1 MNLKKVHRKG
11 ASSAGCTF
19 FIETLPMTLIQDIIN
34 IIEEIAPS
42 AWAEKWDNA
51 GLQIGSLRQPV
62 SAVFVAVDPTA
73 SILERAIKS
82 NAQLIITHHP
92 LFFHPL
98 RQLSLETSTGK
109 IITRAIRKNISIYS
123 AHTNL
128 DMAPDGVSNALI
140 ERLALKDIHILKEEE
155 TPPPPHNK
163 LVPLGYGCIGTF
175 KTPITFKQFITKIKT
190 DLQLPYL
197 QMAGKAPARVR
208 KVAVCGGSGSQFI
221 EKAYKSGA
229 NLYITAELKH
239 SHARMAEEL
248 NFCAL
253 DIGHFHSEKFG
264 MMALARLIRKRLE
277 KQDLKVDIIEDRT
290 EKSPLQ
296 LIK

>member
-1 MNLKKVHRKG
+1 MALV
-11 ASSAGCTF
+11 
-19 FIETLPMTLIQDIIN
+19 QDIIN
-34 IIEEIAPS
+34 IIEEFAPS

-62 SAVFVAVDPTA
+62 SAVFIAVDPTA
-73 SILERAIKS
+73 SVLERAIKA

-109 IITRAIRKNISIYS
+109 IITRAIIKNISIYS

-128 DMAPDGVSNALI
+128 DMAQNGVSTALI
-140 ERLALKDIHILKEEE
+140 ERLALKDIQILKEEE
-155 TPPPPHNK
+155 TPPLHNK
-163 LVPLGYGCIGTF
+163 PAPIGYGCIGTF

-221 EKAYKSGA
+221 EKAHKSGA

-264 MMALARLIRKRLE
+264 MMALARLLRKRLE
-277 KQDLKVDIIEDRT
+277 KQGLKVDVIEDRT

>member
-1 MNLKKVHRKG
+1 M
-11 ASSAGCTF
+11 A
-19 FIETLPMTLIQDIIN
+19 LIQDIIN
-34 IIEEIAPS
+34 IIEEIAPPG
-42 AWAEKWDNA
+42 WAEKWDNA

-62 SAVFVAVDPTA
+62 SAVFIAVDPTTLV
-73 SILERAIKS
+73 LERAIEA

-109 IITRAIRKNISIYS
+109 IITRTIGENISIYS

-128 DMAPDGVSNALI
+128 DMAPGGVSTALI
-140 ERLALKDIHILKEEE
+140 ERLALKDIQILEEEE
-155 TPPPPHNK
+155 TPPPLHNK
-163 LVPLGYGCIGTF
+163 PLPIGYGCIGTF

-190 DLQLPYL
+190 ELQLPYL

-208 KVAVCGGSGSQFI
+208 KVAVCGGSGSRLI
-221 EKAYKSGA
+221 EKAHKSGA
-229 NLYITAELKH
+229 DVYITAELKH

-264 MMALARLIRKRLE
+264 MKALARLIRKRLE
-277 KQDLKVDIIEDRT
+277 KQGLKVSVIEDRT